1 VEPATAVV
9 SLVTPDAPTSVRISF
24 CNQSHFFTSAEAA
37 TDWLAD
43 HPDTRIL
50 PVADAYQ
57 VGR

>member
-1 VEPATAVV
+1 MV